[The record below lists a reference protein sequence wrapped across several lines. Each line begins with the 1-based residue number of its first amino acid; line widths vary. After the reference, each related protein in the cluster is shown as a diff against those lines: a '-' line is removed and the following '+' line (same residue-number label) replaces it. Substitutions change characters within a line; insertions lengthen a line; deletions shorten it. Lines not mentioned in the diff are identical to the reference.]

1 MNQTKATLI
10 KKYGSLEA
18 YRQHMRDIR
27 KQVKHHGGGAFNN
40 PDFAKRMS
48 KKGVEAR
55 QNAINKNNPP
65 ASTAD

>member
-1 MNQTKATLI
+1 
-10 KKYGSLEA
+10 
-18 YRQHMRDIR
+18 MRDIR